1 MEEEEMTHSLYGRD
15 VLKMNDVNQAEV
27 ADLIT
32 AGLTLKGRLRR
43 GVPHQLLHGKNLAMM
58 FFKPSTRTRSAF
70 EIGMQQLGG
79 HAMFLSAND
88 MQLTRGE
95 TYADTARVLERYVD
109 VIMARVFDHGTLVEM
124 ADAARVPVINGLCD
138 MHHPT
143 QTLADLITV
152 KEVFGGTRGV
162 RIAYVG
168 DGNNMVHSLLHAAP
182 LAGMHIAVATP
193 AHYAPDA
200 HIVAEARAI
209 AQQSESDVLLT
220 TDPYEAVAQADVVYT
235 DVWVSMGQSDAAE
248 RVAALQGYQVNE
260 KLMSAAR
267 PTTKFMHCLPM
278 HRGEEVTAAVAD
290 GPSSVVFDQAEN
302 RLHAHKAILA
312 LLCSIEGQSL
322 L

>member
-1 MEEEEMTHSLYGRD
+1 MTHALYGRD
-15 VLKMNDVNQAEV
+15 LLKMNDLSQSEV
-27 ADLIT
+27 ADLVT

-43 GVPHQLLHGKNLAMM
+43 GVPHQLLHGKNLAML
-58 FFKPSTRTRSAF
+58 FLKPSTRTRSAF

-95 TYADTARVLERYVD
+95 TYADTGRVLERYVD
-109 VIMARVFDHGTLVEM
+109 AIMARVFAHETLTEM
-124 ADAARVPVINGLCD
+124 ADSAGVPVINGLCD

-162 RIAYVG
+162 RMAYVG

-193 AHYAPDA
+193 SHYAPDA
-200 HIVAEARAI
+200 QIVAEAKAI
-209 AQQSESDVLLT
+209 GEQTESEVLLT
-220 TDPYEAVAQADVVYT
+220 TDPYEAVANADVIYT
-235 DVWVSMGQSDAAE
+235 DVWVSMGQADAPE
-248 RVAALQGYQVNE
+248 RVKALQGYQVNE
-260 KLMSAAR
+260 KLLSAAR
-267 PTTKFMHCLPM
+267 PSAKFMHCLPM
-278 HRGEEVTAAVAD
+278 HRGEEVTAGVAD
-290 GPSSVVFDQAEN
+290 GPQSVVFDQAEN
-302 RLHAHKAILA
+302 RLHAHKAVLA
-312 LLCSIEGQSL
+312 LLCSREAETL

>member
-1 MEEEEMTHSLYGRD
+1 MTHSLYGRD

-152 KEVFGGTRGV
+152 KELFGGTRGV

-193 AHYAPDA
+193 AHYAPDPRV
-200 HIVAEARAI
+200 VAEARTI
-209 AQQSESDVLLT
+209 AEQSESEVLLT

-235 DVWVSMGQSDAAE
+235 DVWVSMGKEEETKERIRVMSPYVVTGKLFAAAKKDA
-248 RVAALQGYQVNE
+248 L
-260 KLMSAAR
+260 
-267 PTTKFMHCLPM
+267 FMHCLPA
-278 HRGEEVTAAVAD
+278 HAGEEVMQDVLD
-290 GPSSVVFDQAEN
+290 NPRSIIFDQAEN
-302 RLHAHKAILA
+302 RLHMQKAILA
-312 LLCSIEGQSL
+312 TLAAAAR
-322 L
+322 